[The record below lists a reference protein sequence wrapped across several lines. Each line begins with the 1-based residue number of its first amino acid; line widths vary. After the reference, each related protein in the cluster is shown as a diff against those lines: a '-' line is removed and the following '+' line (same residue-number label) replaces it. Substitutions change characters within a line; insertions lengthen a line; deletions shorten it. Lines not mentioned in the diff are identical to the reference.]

1 MFKAEISNSSLEEIL
16 ECSVPMYKFVIA
28 DKRKIRTVGIKLFR
42 LLIVCRK
49 HPINIIF
56 YSVATRTINPGIT
69 SRSKTS

>member
-28 DKRKIRTVGIKLFR
+28 DKLKIRTVGIKLFR

-49 HPINIIF
+49 HPREC
-56 YSVATRTINPGIT
+56 ATIMSSGFLDT
-69 SRSKTS
+69 